1 MTTRT
6 MMPILVICEGE
17 SDEEFIHQLV
27 NEDKRLKGIGV
38 WSLLLPPHIDDAN
51 RDSAGVGG
59 YTKRL
64 QGLLTET
71 GLETCKL
78 IVVMADN
85 DDDPAKK
92 LAEVK
97 KAIKKSRLFG
107 IPDKPRDIAQPVSIP
122 RGRHVPDI
130 AILMIPWDDEC
141 GGLETMCFA
150 AGRVKNKKIARC
162 IDSFTKCVNINKWPS
177 TKLAKVQVRFMLA
190 VLCQKNTDI
199 SFKWSFVAREDLKE
213 VPWPVTHKAFEGVA
227 QFFCDLSKSIKAS

>member
-1 MTTRT
+1 MAKNLKRQWKQVASSDQPTRT

-78 IVVMADN
+78 IVVMADH
-85 DDDPAKK
+85 DDPAKK

-97 KAIKKSRLFG
+97 KG
-107 IPDKPRDIAQPVSIP
+107 YQEIPSVWYP
-122 RGRHVPDI
+122 G
-130 AILMIPWDDEC
+130 
-141 GGLETMCFA
+141 
-150 AGRVKNKKIARC
+150 
-162 IDSFTKCVNINKWPS
+162 
-177 TKLAKVQVRFMLA
+177 
-190 VLCQKNTDI
+190 
-199 SFKWSFVAREDLKE
+199 
-213 VPWPVTHKAFEGVA
+213 
-227 QFFCDLSKSIKAS
+227 